1 MRIFGNLIW
10 FVFGGLE
17 IGLGWILAG
26 VLWSIT
32 VVGIPLGMQCFKFAK
47 LTFFPFGKK
56 IIYAGGVGATLLNVL
71 WLIFSGIPLAICSA
85 VTGVL
90 SLIHILYDR
99 SCRILYGLLEEGG
112 DEAAECAYYLGYN
125 QMNMGQYDKA
135 LRFLRGYLDAEPE
148 GEYAEDAEDMIC
160 LLYTSAGSPGPELR
174 CHRPPSWQRY
184 SCGGRSPQRYREA
197 G

>member
-71 WLIFSGIPLAICSA
+71 WLIVSGIPLAICSA

-90 SLIHILYDR
+90 FCMTIVGIPFGKQHFKIAKL
-99 SCRILYGLLEEGG
+99 
-112 DEAAECAYYLGYN
+112 
-125 QMNMGQYDKA
+125 A
-135 LRFLRGYLDAEPE
+135 LMPF
-148 GEYAEDAEDMIC
+148 
-160 LLYTSAGSPGPELR
+160 GSDVV
-174 CHRPPSWQRY
+174 
-184 SCGGRSPQRYREA
+184 
-197 G
+197 